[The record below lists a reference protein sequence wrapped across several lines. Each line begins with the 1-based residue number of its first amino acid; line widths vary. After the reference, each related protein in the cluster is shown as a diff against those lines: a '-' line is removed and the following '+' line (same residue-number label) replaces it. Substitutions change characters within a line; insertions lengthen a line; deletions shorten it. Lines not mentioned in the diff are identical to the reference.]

1 MCPRV
6 AADRWNGI
14 DIRFNIQGDYS
25 ASRSRHILDGNW
37 EAWGE
42 AQDKPTN
49 DRGERG
55 PYDFEHLWRKNG
67 EWSGEVGPDVFKLP
81 VGSLDKLVTKPSCT
95 DILKD
100 TSTESV
106 LRKPK
111 PATPQ
116 FMGTADE
123 FAAALPGFVQRVVMA
138 GGLNPQ
144 KYEKESAY
152 IIIAA
157 RTCAQITPQMAA
169 SVTSQG
175 RPPAHLDKLGEQ
187 YKVCMGLR
195 HNASFDVKRSNCT
208 IERCLVFNLSAMVP
222 SGLAWDW
229 EYVQGIH
236 VGVFLQEPEGLGGG
250 NSDGVVDA
258 TIQPLQ
264 PNAGTAIRG
273 DGDLES
279 GGNTAAA
286 TPIPQKHPS
295 PTPPAPQPETFV
307 VKLTPIAP
315 SSERVATIVAPD
327 RGLQNYTVFSID
339 TRDFSQGGVLVI
351 DIHISSDSATDGSF
365 DLFPANVPIPTQG
378 GPIGTLTGRYDVRR
392 GSSTRI
398 EYHFERGQVFAFG
411 LEGNWG
417 SQSGATGLVQFR
429 ASVVNGRP

>member
-1 MCPRV
+1 MSGR
-6 AADRWNGI
+6 
-14 DIRFNIQGDYS
+14 
-25 ASRSRHILDGNW
+25 
-37 EAWGE
+37 
-42 AQDKPTN
+42 
-49 DRGERG
+49 
-55 PYDFEHLWRKNG
+55 
-67 EWSGEVGPDVFKLP
+67 GEVGIDVFKFP
-81 VGSLDKLVTKPSCT
+81 VGSLDKMVTAKPSCA

-111 PATPQ
+111 PVTPQ

-123 FAAALPGFVQRVVMA
+123 FAAALPGFMQRVVMA
-138 GGLNPQ
+138 AGLDPQ

-152 IIIAA
+152 VINAA

-195 HNASFDVKRSNCT
+195 HNASFDVKHRNCT
-208 IERCLVFNLSAMVP
+208 IERCLVFNLFSDGFRAGWP
-222 SGLAWDW
+222 EDW

-236 VGVFLQEPEGLGGG
+236 VGVFLQEPEGVGGG

-273 DGDLES
+273 GGDLES
-279 GGNTAAA
+279 GGSTAAA
-286 TPIPQKHPS
+286 TLIPQKHPS

-307 VKLTPIAP
+307 KLTPSAP

-327 RGLQNYTVFSID
+327 RGLQNYTLFSID
-339 TRDFSQGGVLVI
+339 TRDFSRGGVLVI

-392 GSSTRI
+392 GTSTRI

-429 ASVVNGRP
+429 ASVVKGRP